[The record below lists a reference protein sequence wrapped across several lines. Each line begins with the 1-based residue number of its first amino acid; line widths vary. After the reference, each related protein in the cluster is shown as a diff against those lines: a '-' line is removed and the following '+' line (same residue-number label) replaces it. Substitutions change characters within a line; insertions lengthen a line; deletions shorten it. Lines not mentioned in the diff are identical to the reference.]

1 MLRFVLK
8 NYLKNQIIELIDTNN
23 KCIKIVYQKLFIEC
37 HLLKVVYQ
45 KLCIK
50 NYLSKITY

>member
-8 NYLKNQIIELIDTNN
+8 NYPKNQIIELIDTKNN
-23 KCIKIVYQKLFIEC
+23 CIKIVYQKLFIEC

-45 KLCIK
+45 K
-50 NYLSKITY
+50 